1 MARHGQ
7 ELVHVRGAVRLA
19 LCRYGAPIEDLQ
31 QLLQLSEGKGALAI
45 EDEPAL
51 RLRQTGTA
59 QHDEEEV
66 EDVPRHRTIH
76 LLHDLEDCLD
86 RRHSVPRLICLD
98 EGHLHHEEI
107 GQLNVID
114 AEALLHLKSLLLREV
129 LNGSLLKDSPVFFI
143 AVDVDGRGG

>member
-51 RLRQTGTA
+51 RL
-59 QHDEEEV
+59 
-66 EDVPRHRTIH
+66 
-76 LLHDLEDCLD
+76 C
-86 RRHSVPRLICLD
+86 
-98 EGHLHHEEI
+98 
-107 GQLNVID
+107 
-114 AEALLHLKSLLLREV
+114 
-129 LNGSLLKDSPVFFI
+129 
-143 AVDVDGRGG
+143 